1 MLSSL
6 DSIIFFMPPIFT
18 SFFSLLHPPPLILA
32 TRDESGTDIIRPTDR
47 PKGSDTQMVRLYSN
61 PDI

>member
-1 MLSSL
+1 MLHV
-6 DSIIFFMPPIFT
+6 
-18 SFFSLLHPPPLILA
+18 FSAKRVKFPKRKPK

-47 PKGSDTQMVRLYSN
+47 PKGSDIHMVRPYSN